1 MSTRMIRFS
10 KEILTIFFRSNPFQ
24 NGAALAY
31 YAVFSLLPMI
41 LIITVILG
49 YFFGEKEVSDQIFSQ
64 FNHTFGPKVSKQIQE
79 IVSHREINQ
88 NSTLA
93 TVVGFFVLML
103 SSSAMLRQL
112 HVFFNRIWRIKVKRK
127 REVQSYLFRQF
138 ISFLLLIGLVFFVL
152 ISTGVSSY
160 FLEFSDRL
168 RENYAFSYGY
178 EMMVS
183 FFIIGT
189 IFTLLFSI
197 LSDAVVHWKPA
208 IVGGFFTAFLF
219 SIGKTIIGYILIT
232 IHIDSV
238 FGSASVL
245 AILMLWVY
253 YTSQIIFFGAAFI
266 QVISERMGHQIRPNK
281 LGVMVEI
288 IEVE

>member
-1 MSTRMIRFS
+1 MIRFS